1 MDLEE
6 ARAALFAQL
15 APISRTE
22 VIPLSEA
29 SGRVSA
35 AGIKAQLALPPFRAS
50 AMDGYALARQDFK
63 QAKDTGLSVVGQSL
77 AGHPFVDPIRLGQCV
92 RIFTG
97 AVVPPGADLILLQ
110 ERLAE
115 TITATD
121 GSVTVRFE
129 QHDVDEDYIRP
140 VGNDVQLNQVLAEP
154 GDLLTPLRLGSLAA
168 AGVNTVEV
176 YGRVTVGIFSSGDEL
191 KDPSTPPDQLGLGEI
206 YDSNAFTLA
215 NLLERLPVQV
225 VELGRLPDEPSVVR
239 QALADGAKRC
249 DMLVTSGGVSVGDAD
264 FIGATIAELGDL
276 AFWRLN
282 LKPGKPLAFGS
293 IGDCWIFGLPG
304 NPVSTIVTCLLL
316 VMPSLKRLCGTD
328 PQPILKI
335 PATLSSPLSHR
346 PGRAEYQRGIY
357 SGGPSGSLTVRHTG
371 DQGSNRLSTFAGANC
386 LIEVPK
392 DSGDLASGAGVNVLP
407 LSDLLD

>member
-35 AGIKAQLALPPFRAS
+35 AHVAAQLALPPFPAS
-50 AMDGYALARQDFK
+50 AMDGYALRRQDFN
-63 QAKDTGLSVVGQSL
+63 QAKDTGLSVIGKSL
-77 AGHPFVDPIRLGQCV
+77 AGHPFVEPIQPGQCV

-110 ERLAE
+110 ERLAD

-121 GSVTVRFE
+121 GSVTVQFE
-129 QHDVDEDYIRP
+129 QHDLDEDYIRP
-140 VGNDVQLNQVLAEP
+140 IGNDVQLNQVLAEP
-154 GDLLTPLRLGSLAA
+154 GDLLTPLLLGSLAA

-176 YGRVTVGIFSSGDEL
+176 YDRVTVGIFSSGDEL
-191 KDPSTPPDQLGLGEI
+191 QDPSTPPEQLGLGEI

-215 NLLERLPVQV
+215 NLLARLPVQV
-225 VELGRLPDEPSVVR
+225 VTLGRVADDPTVVR
-239 QALADGAKRC
+239 QALADGAERC
-249 DMLVTSGGVSVGDAD
+249 DMLITSGGVSVGDAD
-264 FIGATIAELGDL
+264 FIGATIAELGEL

-282 LKPGKPLAFGS
+282 LKPGKPLAFGN
-293 IGDCWIFGLPG
+293 IGNCWVFGLPG

-316 VMPSLKRLCGTD
+316 VMPSLKQLCGTR
-328 PQPILKI
+328 PKPLLRI
-335 PATLSSPLSHR
+335 PATLSSPLLHR

-357 SGGPSGSLTVRHTG
+357 SSGDSSSLTVRHTG

-392 DSGDLASGAGVNVLP
+392 ESGDLASGAGVNVLP